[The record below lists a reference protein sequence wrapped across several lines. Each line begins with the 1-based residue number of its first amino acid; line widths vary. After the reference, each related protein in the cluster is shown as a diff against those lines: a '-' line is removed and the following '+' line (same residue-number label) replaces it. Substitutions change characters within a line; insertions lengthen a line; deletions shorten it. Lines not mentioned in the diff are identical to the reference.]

1 MTRDAIYFYNYMA
14 MSMQNPTAY
23 LDSLLNY
30 IWDNLKT
37 LVPTTLGLDI
47 SANETTLEDFAEL
60 VKQIKES
67 QEVEYLELVIEQ
79 GYLSTSCNEKRY
91 FCFLLFL
98 LLLSKQSS
106 LSDELMKCIGSVL
119 DRTARSCDGE
129 IISTDK
135 NINILVFFEVGF
147 RLHQS
152 NKKFTESAAKRL
164 LAGTRTTPPTSYLAK
179 GIGFKK

>member
-14 MSMQNPTAY
+14 MSMQNPNAY

-37 LVPTTLGLDI
+37 LVPSTLGLDI
-47 SANETTLEDFAEL
+47 STNETTLENFAEL
-60 VKQIKES
+60 IKQIKES

-135 NINILVFFEVGF
+135 NINLLVFFEVGSH
-147 RLHQS
+147 LHQS
-152 NKKFTESAAKRL
+152 NKKFAKSAAQRL